1 MKKTVIS
8 YINKRTNESFVSAE
22 KSASS
27 VTLTAEDGET
37 KKVSISTFNRW
48 YKRVETEIEVE
59 EPKTE
64 EKPMT
69 KHQKAALENIY
80 GAYTYVMGGYENS
93 LQDGYINELPAIEDL
108 FEEVY
113 DEALMNGHQMRGG
126 LRMDGGPAP
135 FCMRFAG
142 KAFVREHIA
151 KMFREDGHKVP
162 KELLKVPEKKKGHSN
177 IVDGERVNLRIDTE
191 ANRVTVRAFTGM
203 LIGEFKI
210 EKETAKTIIVKTHKG
225 KMKFDKVSGIQLD
238 ARNPK
243 FANRIDR

>member
-1 MKKTVIS
+1 MKKTIITYTSRKTNKV
-8 YINKRTNESFVSAE
+8 YTFDGMINDGTTAVLVDSEGGKHMYALSTLKKNYKRTEN
-22 KSASS
+22 
-27 VTLTAEDGET
+27 
-37 KKVSISTFNRW
+37 
-48 YKRVETEIEVE
+48 EIEVE

-80 GAYTYVMGGYENS
+80 GAYSWVVGGHEND
-93 LQDGYINELPAIEDL
+93 LQDGNTTELPPVEDM

-113 DEALMNGHQMRGG
+113 DEAMNSSHHNGWHGG
-126 LRMDGGPAP
+126 SAP

-151 KMFREDGHKVP
+151 KMFREDGYEIP
-162 KELLKVPEKKKGHSN
+162 EELLKVPEKKKGHSN
-177 IVDGERVNLRIDTE
+177 IVDGERVNLRIDADE
-191 ANRVTVRAFTGM
+191 NVVVVRAFTGM
-203 LIGEFKI
+203 LIGKFKV
-210 EKETAKTIIVKTHKG
+210 EKETSKTIIVKTHKG
-225 KMKFDKVSGIQLD
+225 KMKFDKASGLQLD